1 MNDRVEMRTVVIMY
15 MRCNAIQQRGMHGV
29 YIDAALRT

>member
-1 MNDRVEMRTVVIMY
+1 MNDRVEMRTVVI